1 MELLY
6 NLGIGL
12 YSLILR
18 LISPFHSKA
27 RLWVQGRKGLF
38 VTIEQT
44 VEKGSQPIW
53 FHFASLGEFEQGR
66 AVMEAIKKKYP
77 SEKILITFFSP
88 SGYEIRKNTALA
100 DYVFYLPTDTA
111 RHARRFIALV
121 QPKMAIFTKYEYW
134 HHYFKTL
141 QKKDI
146 PLYMISAIFR
156 EKQIFFKW
164 YGGFFR
170 SILKRVTF
178 FFTQDHDSVLWLKSI
193 GIIRTG
199 LAGDTRFDRVV
210 SLPQQKQEIPIVE
223 DFLGEAK
230 EILVA
235 GSTWLPD
242 EHLLAELVSAR
253 SHLKMLLAPHE
264 IDENHLQAI
273 KELFPSALFY
283 STYNQYGPVEK
294 SEAQVLVID
303 NIGMLSSLYGYGQVA
318 YIGGGFGAGIHNTL
332 EAATYGIPVLF
343 GPKYANFKEAVD
355 LIEKGA
361 GFSIQQVS
369 ELIAVYGALTNSEKR
384 RLAGD
389 RAEAYVRHQAGATQ
403 IIIKYLENT
412 GLLAP

>member
-18 LISPFHSKA
+18 LISPFHGKA
-27 RLWVQGRKGLF
+27 KLWVQGRKGLF
-38 VTIEQT
+38 ETIEQT
-44 VEKGSQPIW
+44 VEKGIHPIW

-77 SEKILITFFSP
+77 DEKILITFFSP
-88 SGYEIRKNTALA
+88 SGYEIRKNTVLA
-100 DYVFYLPTDTA
+100 NYVFYLPTDTA

-134 HHYFKTL
+134 HHYFKAL
-141 QKKDI
+141 QKNDI

-170 SILKRVTF
+170 TILKRVTF
-178 FFTQDHDSVLWLKSI
+178 FFTQDQDSVLWLKSI
-193 GIIRTG
+193 GITRTG

-223 DFLGEAK
+223 DFLSEAQ
-230 EILVA
+230 EVLVA

-242 EHLLAELVSAR
+242 EQLLVELVSAR
-253 SHLKMLLAPHE
+253 SELKMLLAPHE
-264 IDENHLQAI
+264 INESHLEAI
-273 KELFPSALFY
+273 KALFPTALFY
-283 STYNQYGPVEK
+283 SKYAGYTDLEK
-294 SEAQVLVID
+294 SQANVLVID

-343 GPKYANFKEAVD
+343 GPKYAKFKEAVD

-361 GFSIQQVS
+361 GFSVQQAF
-369 ELIAVYGALTNSEKR
+369 ELITVYTALSNPVKR
-384 RLAGD
+384 KLVGESA
-389 RAEAYVRHQAGATQ
+389 ATYVRHQAGATQ
-403 IIIKYLENT
+403 IIMKYLENT
-412 GLLAP
+412 VQRH